1 MDLTKFMEADML
13 FNSYIFILL
22 FLPVALGLYYGFLKL
37 NKVKWAQ
44 VSLIIMS
51 LWFYGY
57 FHLSYLLIL
66 VGSILF
72 NYLFSRL
79 LIRPGLEKWHRS
91 LLTVGLLA
99 NVSVIFYFKYYNF
112 FIENI
117 SRLLGRESALLNVL
131 MPLGISFFTFQQIS
145 YLVDS
150 YRGETKD
157 YSFREYM
164 LFVVFFPQLIAGP
177 IVLHEEMIPQFR
189 DESKRRFS
197 QEKFAKG
204 LWMFAIGLAKKV
216 IVADT
221 MAGTV
226 NWGFS
231 EIAGLG
237 ALDTVAVAV
246 LYSLQIYFDFSGYCD
261 MASGIAGM
269 FHFELPVNFNSP
281 YKAVSIIDF
290 WKRWHMSLTRFL
302 RKYIYFPLGGS
313 KKGTG
318 RTYLNIIIV
327 FLVSG
332 IWHGANWTFIL
343 WGVLHGG
350 FQVLNRMGE
359 KVWDKVPKV
368 LRILCTFCVVTLL
381 WVLFRADSV
390 TDAFAMYGNLF
401 KPWNEAM
408 TPLLL
413 QQSDVFEFKF
423 LKEHIGL
430 WNRITVAF
438 PPLQMLLIMG
448 TGLLITFFGKNC
460 HEKEFKP
467 GLGNAVGTV
476 ILLVWSI
483 LSLSGLSTFLY
494 FNF

>member
-1 MDLTKFMEADML
+1 ML
-13 FNSYIFILL
+13 FNSYIFILF
-22 FLPVALGLYYGFLKL
+22 FLPVALGIYYGFLKF

-44 VSLIIMS
+44 ASLIIMS

-57 FHLSYLLIL
+57 FHLSYLFIL

-79 LIRPGLEKWHRS
+79 LIHPRLEKWYKA
-91 LLTVGLLA
+91 LLAVGLIA
-99 NVSVIFYFKYYNF
+99 NVTVIFYFKYYDF

-117 SRLLGRESALLNVL
+117 SRLIGRESTLLNVL

-157 YSFREYM
+157 YNFREYM

-189 DESKRRFS
+189 DESRRRFS
-197 QEKFAKG
+197 QERFAKG

-221 MAGTV
+221 LAGSV

-231 EIAGLG
+231 EISQIG
-237 ALDTVAVAV
+237 ALDTVAIAI

-261 MASGIAGM
+261 MACGIANM
-269 FHFELPVNFNSP
+269 FHFDLPVNFNSP

-302 RKYIYFPLGGS
+302 RKYIYFPMGGS
-313 KKGTG
+313 KKGTI
-318 RTYLNIIIV
+318 RTYVNIMFV

-332 IWHGANWTFIL
+332 VWHGANWTFIL
-343 WGVLHGG
+343 WGVLHGAL
-350 FQVLNRMGE
+350 QVLNRIFGG
-359 KVWDKVPKV
+359 VWDKVPKGLRV
-368 LRILCTFCVVTLL
+368 LSTFIVVSLL

-390 TDAFAMYGNLF
+390 SDAFALYGKLLQ
-401 KPWNEAM
+401 PWNMEM
-408 TPLLL
+408 TPMLLR
-413 QQSDVFEFKF
+413 QFDVFEFKF

-430 WNRITVAF
+430 WQSVTNAF
-438 PPLQMLLIMG
+438 PALQLLVVMG
-448 TGLLITFFGKNC
+448 IAVFVSFFCKNC

-467 GLGNAVGTV
+467 SLGRAFYTV
-476 ILLVWSI
+476 VLLVWSI